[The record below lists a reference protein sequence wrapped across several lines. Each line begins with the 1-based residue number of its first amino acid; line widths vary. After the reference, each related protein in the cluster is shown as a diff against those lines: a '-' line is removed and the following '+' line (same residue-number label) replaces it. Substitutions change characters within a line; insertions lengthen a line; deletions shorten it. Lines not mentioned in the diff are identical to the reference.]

1 MPSVDVDGV
10 RIAYTDTGGPGTPL
24 VLLHAFPLSAQM
36 WEAQIE
42 GLGDRARMITI
53 DLRGFGDSD
62 APDDRAAYSMGT
74 FAGDIKGVLDGIGI
88 DRAVLCGLSMGGYVC
103 FEFWRTYRDAVVGL
117 ILADT
122 RAEADAPETIEK
134 RSSQQQQV
142 VDHGIDGLADGLT
155 TALLSEATRANRPDV
170 VARARTIMDQPASGY
185 IGALEAMKNRPD
197 STPDLTGIK
206 VPCLV
211 MVGEDDGLTPPALAR
226 KIHEHIGGS
235 EMVVI
240 PEAGHLSNLE
250 DPQTFNGAL
259 TDFLSRL

>member
-1 MPSVDVDGV
+1 MSSVDVNGV
-10 RIAYTDTGGPGTPL
+10 RIGYEDTAGSGTPV
-24 VLLHAFPLSAQM
+24 VLIHAFPFSARM
-36 WEAQIE
+36 WAAQIE
-42 GLGDRARMITI
+42 GLADRARVITV
-53 DLRGFGDSD
+53 DLRGFGHSE
-62 APDDRAAYSMGT
+62 APEDRTAYSMAA
-74 FAGDIKGVLDGIGI
+74 FAGDVKGAIDDIGI

-103 FEFWRTYRDAVVGL
+103 FEFWRTYREAVAGL

-122 RAEADAPETIEK
+122 RAEADSPQAIEN

-142 VDHGIDGLADGLT
+142 AEKGVDGLADGLT
-155 TALLSEATRANRPDV
+155 TALLSDATRANKPDV
-170 VARARTIMDQPASGY
+170 VARARAIMDQSASGY

-197 STPDLTGIK
+197 STPDLIGIT

-211 MVGEDDGLTPPALAR
+211 IVGEDDGLTPPAMAR

-235 EMVVI
+235 QMVVI